1 MGQWIKCSFHEIWW
15 WNAYAART
23 VFYKSQDATILGRGR
38 SDNTE
43 NDALAIGEA
52 RISLTQAIT
61 AAEQHVNGKAVQAE
75 YEQTKAGWAY
85 DVEVASGTQVF
96 DVRVDAD
103 KGTVLSST
111 QDKVDEDDSQDK
123 KD

>member
-1 MGQWIKCSFHEIWW
+1 MFRYTKTALVAAILASASVAG
-15 WNAYAART
+15 YAAT
-23 VFYKSQDATILGRGR
+23 TANSA
-38 SDNTE
+38 E
-43 NDALAIGEA
+43 NDASAIGNA
-52 RISLTQAIT
+52 KISLIQAIT

-75 YEQTKAGWAY
+75 YEQTKTGWAY
-85 DVEVASGTQVF
+85 DVEVASGTNVF

-111 QDKVDEDDSQDK
+111 QDKVDQDDSHDK